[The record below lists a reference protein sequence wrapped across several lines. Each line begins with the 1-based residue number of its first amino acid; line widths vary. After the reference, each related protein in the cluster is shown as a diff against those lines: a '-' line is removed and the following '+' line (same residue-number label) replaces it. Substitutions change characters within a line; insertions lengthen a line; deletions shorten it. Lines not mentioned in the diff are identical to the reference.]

1 MAQPEF
7 LNVKT
12 RSVSRLFYI
21 AQSVL
26 IHEHRGVLAQ
36 RSGAR
41 TTVKIDQ
48 FVTSVYRIMQNSSAA

>member
-26 IHEHRGVLAQ
+26 IHEHPGVLAQ
-36 RSGAR
+36 RTFNQKKRASLEER
-41 TTVKIDQ
+41 
-48 FVTSVYRIMQNSSAA
+48 RIL